1 MNTDRRSQSSS
12 LSNLDRLLNSKP
24 TTTLKPKATNVKLH
38 KYVWGLVGVFGLF
51 FGSFP
56 FAYARVANSD
66 SFEQQPVHSIAWGD
80 NQKDNLVYPEPK

>member
-1 MNTDRRSQSSS
+1 MNTDRSQPSS
-12 LSNLDRLLNSKP
+12 LNNLDHLLNS
-24 TTTLKPKATNVKLH
+24 KPKATNVKLH

-56 FAYARVANSD
+56 IAYTRVAHSE